1 MERIHLQV
9 NGEDR
14 DVVAGVSVADLL
26 EEIGLASRRL
36 AVAVN
41 RNVVP
46 RSRYAARRLGDGD
59 RVEILEAF

>member
-14 DVVAGVSVADLL
+14 DVVAGVSVADQL
-26 EEIGLASRRL
+26 EEIGLAGRRL